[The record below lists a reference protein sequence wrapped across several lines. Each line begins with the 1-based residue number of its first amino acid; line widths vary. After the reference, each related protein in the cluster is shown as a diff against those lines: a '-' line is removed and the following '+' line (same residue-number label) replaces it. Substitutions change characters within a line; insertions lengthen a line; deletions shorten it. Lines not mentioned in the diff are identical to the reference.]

1 VSKAAGWRI
10 RPATVADIETILHHR
25 RSMFA
30 DMGDG
35 SEAELDAM
43 VTSARP
49 FVEAA
54 LEGGSYR
61 GWLIEVGGHVVAGG
75 GVALVAYQPTP
86 RDSVPHRAYVLNMYT
101 EPAYRRTGMAKRVL
115 EAIIL
120 WCREQGLKAVLLH
133 ASDAGRPLYQQM
145 GFEPT
150 NEMRLQL
157 R

>member
-1 VSKAAGWRI
+1 MSETAGWRI
-10 RPATVADIETILHHR
+10 RQATVADIETILHHR

-54 LEGGSYR
+54 FRDGSYR
-61 GWLIEVGGHVVAGG
+61 GWLIEVGGYVVAGG
-75 GVALVAYQPTP
+75 GVAIVAYQPTP
-86 RDSVPHRAYVLNMYT
+86 LDSAPRRAYVLNMYT
-101 EPAYRRTGMAKRVL
+101 EPAYRRQGMARRVL
-115 EAIIL
+115 EAIIP

-133 ASDAGRPLYQQM
+133 ASDAGRPLYLQM

-150 NEMRLQL
+150 NEMRLYL